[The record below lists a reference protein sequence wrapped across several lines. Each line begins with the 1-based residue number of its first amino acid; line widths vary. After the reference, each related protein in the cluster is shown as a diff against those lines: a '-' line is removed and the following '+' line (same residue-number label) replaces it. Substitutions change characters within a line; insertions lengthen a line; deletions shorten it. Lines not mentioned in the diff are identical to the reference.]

1 MAINIGDIVQVV
13 DRVPTPA
20 DLKSG
25 LFYTHFRNLAGA
37 VERVYDDGAV
47 CVVVDHAA
55 LSRDMLARLR
65 RAERVIKP
73 RWKTADATAEVIEES
88 SAPATEAG
96 LSNVDDSESGTD
108 DEPGEDNPDGGIPL
122 VAASTVVE
130 EQPVESRTHPGLRYA
145 IILKAEDLHVLRQG
159 DRPLLTE
166 HPEEQMAPAM
176 VSAEQ
181 VKAAEQRQIGELLR
195 RADGQRH

>member
-1 MAINIGDIVQVV
+1 MALNIGDIVQVV
-13 DRVPTPA
+13 DRVPSAA

-25 LFYTHFRNLAGA
+25 LFYTHFRNLAGT
-37 VERVYDDGAV
+37 VERMYDDGAV

-73 RWKTADATAEVIEES
+73 RWKTADAPAEVVEQS
-88 SAPATEAG
+88 SAVATETV
-96 LSNVDDSESGTD
+96 LSKANDLDSEFA
-108 DEPGEDNPDGGIPL
+108 DEAGDGEPEGGIPV

-130 EQPVESRTHPGLRYA
+130 EQPAESRAHPGLRYA
-145 IILKAEDLHVLRQG
+145 IILRAEDLHVLRQG
-159 DRPLLTE
+159 EQPLLR
-166 HPEEQMAPAM
+166 EQMDEPMAPAM

-181 VKAAEQRQIGELLR
+181 VKAAEQRQMAELVR
-195 RADGQRH
+195 RAEGQPH